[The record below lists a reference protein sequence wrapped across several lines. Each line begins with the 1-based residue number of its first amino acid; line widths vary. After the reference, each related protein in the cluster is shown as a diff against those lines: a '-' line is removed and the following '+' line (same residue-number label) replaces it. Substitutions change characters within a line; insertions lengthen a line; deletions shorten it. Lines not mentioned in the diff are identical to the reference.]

1 MNKDQIAGSAKIAT
15 GAVKEL
21 SGKVSGDTRL
31 EAAGKADKLWGR
43 IQKAIGGLKNALM
56 GK

>member
-21 SGKVSGDTRL
+21 SGKVSGDTQL
-31 EAAGKADKLWGR
+31 EAAGKVDRLWGR
-43 IQKAIGGLKNALM
+43 IQRAIGGLKNALA